1 MATINLDTIMNIRD
15 HRKSPNKIKQ
25 LETLNLISRKLRE
38 LQTPENTGHEV
49 IAVVEDLMLM
59 EAVANQ
65 VPIAIHN
72 SQPNQQIHQ
81 NVDEPE
87 QRV

>member
-1 MATINLDTIMNIRD
+1 MATIILDTIMNIQD

-25 LETLNLISRKLRE
+25 LETLNLIRRKLRE

-49 IAVVEDLMLM
+49 IAVLEDLMLM

-72 SQPNQQIHQ
+72 SQLNQQIHQ
-81 NVDEPE
+81 HVEELE